1 MSNLDIIQNKIN
13 AVERYLSIL
22 KEYAKYSETEI
33 KKDQTLSGAVERYL
47 YLAAQATIDLA
58 EATISHKQLRKPS
71 TMSESFS
78 ILEENN
84 VISADLTEAMRKMV
98 GFRNILAHDYED
110 VDYTILD
117 NVLREKTKDITVFL
131 SAIKQYLS
139 L

>member
-1 MSNLDIIQNKIN
+1 MSNLEIIQNKIN

-22 KEYAKYSETEI
+22 KEYTKYSEEQI
-33 KKDQTLSGAVERYL
+33 EADQTLSGALERYL

-71 TMSESFS
+71 TMSESFV
-78 ILEENN
+78 ILKEDNA
-84 VISADLTEAMRKMV
+84 ISAELTKIMQKMV

-110 VDYTILD
+110 IDFSILND
-117 NVLREKTKDITVFL
+117 IHKEKTKDIVAFL
-131 SAIKQYLS
+131 NAIKQYLS